1 MKRFGLFLFVLLVM
15 ASLGFAVTS
24 TPKTGAYSEINGATA
39 SLDYTFDISYV
50 NSYSI
55 GFSTNAIKDLN
66 DTPASATSHIL
77 KDNEITPTYVATSS
91 SDLYAYWQIYAGIK
105 PTTLKISLNLKP
117 LISGD
122 NVIHVKMNTSGDGT
136 NNGDFG
142 NIVEDNT
149 YTTETEIGVTKEV
162 FSWPTGEEK
171 IYVAGSQKITLTTEN
186 YAGSVPAAYTGILT
200 MTVSTT

>member
-24 TPKTGAYSEINGATA
+24 TPATGAYSNIHGATA
-39 SLDYTFDISYV
+39 SLDYTFDISSV

-66 DTPASATSHIL
+66 DTPVSAASHTL
-77 KDNEITPTYVATSS
+77 KDNETTPTYVATSS

-117 LISGD
+117 LKSYD
-122 NVIHVKMNTSGDGT
+122 NVIHVKMNTSGDSA
-136 NNGDFG
+136 NNGDYG
-142 NIVEDNT
+142 TPIASE
-149 YTTETEIGVTKEV
+149 YTTEIAGGVTKEV
-162 FSWPTGEEK
+162 FSWPEGTK
-171 IYVAGSQKITLTTEN
+171 TYVAGSQKITITTEN
-186 YAGSVPAAYTGILT
+186 YAGSVPDAYTGTLT
-200 MTVSTT
+200 MTVSAQ